1 MNHTNNTK
9 NANGNDPKDTTG
21 TGDAA
26 GWAGM
31 ADDAT
36 MPLQPSI
43 SLQNACEAMMA
54 YQEGLAAIDAC
65 LDDFMTSLKKLQQD
79 LQMEETRGRFTA
91 CEQAIEHLTSQVE
104 ACAQSFAVIH
114 HHQKG
119 LSQSFA
125 KIEELRAAMQQF
137 EQAMEH
143 YQHQAANLNRKLY
156 NRDFQATLKSMN
168 ELAADS
174 RSQGT
179 YAYRHL
185 TDHDYEILMHEYQ
198 TAFGRL
204 LPSNEQDKPQD
215 RETAEHVR
223 DEAQDETE
231 QAKARKNVHTFLQ
244 AACQLLE
251 ETSLTQQEYE
261 GLQRLIEK
269 LVHSRHEARSRFL
282 AACQSDT
289 GNGQRD

>member
-1 MNHTNNTK
+1 
-9 NANGNDPKDTTG
+9 
-21 TGDAA
+21 
-26 GWAGM
+26 
-31 ADDAT
+31 
-36 MPLQPSI
+36 
-43 SLQNACEAMMA
+43 MA
-54 YQEGLAAIDAC
+54 YQEGLAGIDAC

-79 LQMEETRGRFTA
+79 LRMEETRGRFTA
-91 CEQAIEHLTSQVE
+91 CEQAIERLTSQVE

-125 KIEELRAAMQQF
+125 KIEELRAAMQLF
-137 EQAMEH
+137 EQAMGR
-143 YQHQAANLNRKLY
+143 YQQQAGNLNRKLY

-198 TAFGRL
+198 TAFGSL
-204 LPSNEQDKPQD
+204 LPSNEQNKSHGGDA
-215 RETAEHVR
+215 AEHTR
-223 DEAQDETE
+223 DEAQDEAE
-231 QAKARKNVHTFLQ
+231 PANARKNVRAFLQ
-244 AACQLLE
+244 AAYQLLE

-269 LVHSRHEARSRFL
+269 LVHSHHEARSRFL
-282 AACQSDT
+282 AAYQSDT
-289 GNGQRD
+289 GTD

>member
-1 MNHTNNTK
+1 MNHTNDANNGSNSNDTK
-9 NANGNDPKDTTG
+9 TASTASP
-21 TGDAA
+21 
-26 GWAGM
+26 
-31 ADDAT
+31 
-36 MPLQPSI
+36 PSI
-43 SLQNACEAMMA
+43 SLQDACEAMMA

-79 LQMEETRGRFTA
+79 LRMEETHGRFTA
-91 CEQAIEHLTSQVE
+91 CEQAIERLTSQVE

-125 KIEELRAAMQQF
+125 KIEELRAAMQLF
-137 EQAMEH
+137 EQAMGR
-143 YQHQAANLNRKLY
+143 YRQQAGNLNRKLY

-204 LPSNEQDKPQD
+204 LPSNEQNKSHGGDA
-215 RETAEHVR
+215 AEHTWDKAR
-223 DEAQDETE
+223 DEAE

-282 AACQSDT
+282 AAYQSDT
-289 GNGQRD
+289 RTDQRD

>member
-1 MNHTNNTK
+1 MNHTNNT
-9 NANGNDPKDTTG
+9 NNTNGNDSKDTTG
-21 TGDAA
+21 TGGAA
-26 GWAGM
+26 AS
-31 ADDAT
+31 
-36 MPLQPSI
+36 PPSI
-43 SLQNACEAMMA
+43 SLQDACEAIMA
-54 YQEGLAAIDAC
+54 YQEGLAGIDAC

-79 LQMEETRGRFTA
+79 LRMEETRGRFTA
-91 CEQAIEHLTSQVE
+91 CEQAIERLTSQVE

-125 KIEELRAAMQQF
+125 KIEELRAAMQLF
-137 EQAMEH
+137 EQAMGR
-143 YQHQAANLNRKLY
+143 YQQQAGNLNRKLY

-204 LPSNEQDKPQD
+204 LPSNEQNKSQGGDA
-215 RETAEHVR
+215 AEHTR
-223 DEAQDETE
+223 DEAQDEAE
-231 QAKARKNVHTFLQ
+231 QANARKNVRAFLQ
-244 AACQLLE
+244 AAYQLLE

-282 AACQSDT
+282 AAYQSDT
-289 GNGQRD
+289 RTDQRD

>member
-1 MNHTNNTK
+1 MNHTNNTN
-9 NANGNDPKDTTG
+9 NANGSDSKDTTG
-21 TGDAA
+21 TGGAA
-26 GWAGM
+26 AS
-31 ADDAT
+31 
-36 MPLQPSI
+36 PPSI
-43 SLQNACEAMMA
+43 SLQDACEAIMA
-54 YQEGLAAIDAC
+54 YQEGLAGIDAC

-79 LQMEETRGRFTA
+79 LRMEETRGRFTA
-91 CEQAIEHLTSQVE
+91 CEQAIERLTSQVE

-119 LSQSFA
+119 LSQSFLM
-125 KIEELRAAMQQF
+125 IEELRAAMQLF
-137 EQAMEH
+137 EQAMGR
-143 YQHQAANLNRKLY
+143 YQQQAGNLNRKLY

-204 LPSNEQDKPQD
+204 LSSNEQNKSHGGDA
-215 RETAEHVR
+215 AEHTR
-223 DEAQDETE
+223 DEAQDEAE
-231 QAKARKNVHTFLQ
+231 QANARKNVRAFLQ
-244 AACQLLE
+244 AAYQLLE

-282 AACQSDT
+282 AAYQSDT
-289 GNGQRD
+289 RTDQRD

>member
-1 MNHTNNTK
+1 MNHTNNTN
-9 NANGNDPKDTTG
+9 NANGSDSKDTTG
-21 TGDAA
+21 TGGAA
-26 GWAGM
+26 AS
-31 ADDAT
+31 
-36 MPLQPSI
+36 PSSI
-43 SLQNACEAMMA
+43 SLQDACEAIMA

-79 LQMEETRGRFTA
+79 LRMEETRGRFTA
-91 CEQAIEHLTSQVE
+91 CEQAIERLTSQVE

-125 KIEELRAAMQQF
+125 KIEELRAAMQLF
-137 EQAMEH
+137 EQAMGR
-143 YQHQAANLNRKLY
+143 YQQQAGNLNRKLY

-204 LPSNEQDKPQD
+204 LPSNEQDKSQGGD
-215 RETAEHVR
+215 AAEHTR
-223 DEAQDETE
+223 DEAQDEAE
-231 QAKARKNVHTFLQ
+231 QANARKDVRAFLQ
-244 AACQLLE
+244 AAYQLLE

-282 AACQSDT
+282 AAYQSDT
-289 GNGQRD
+289 RTDQRD

>member
-1 MNHTNNTK
+1 MNHTNDANNGSNSNDTK
-9 NANGNDPKDTTG
+9 TASTALP
-21 TGDAA
+21 
-26 GWAGM
+26 
-31 ADDAT
+31 
-36 MPLQPSI
+36 PSI
-43 SLQNACEAMMA
+43 SLQDACEAIMA
-54 YQEGLAAIDAC
+54 YQEGLAGIDAC

-79 LQMEETRGRFTA
+79 LRMEETRGRFTA
-91 CEQAIEHLTSQVE
+91 CEQAIERLTSQVE

-125 KIEELRAAMQQF
+125 KIEELRAAMQLF
-137 EQAMEH
+137 EQAMGR
-143 YQHQAANLNRKLY
+143 YQQQAGNLNRKLY

-179 YAYRHL
+179 YAYRYL

-204 LPSNEQDKPQD
+204 LPSNEQNKSHGGDA
-215 RETAEHVR
+215 AEHTR
-223 DEAQDETE
+223 DEAQDEAE
-231 QAKARKNVHTFLQ
+231 QANARKNVRAFLQ
-244 AACQLLE
+244 AAYQLLE

-282 AACQSDT
+282 AAYQSDT
-289 GNGQRD
+289 GTDQRD